1 MSLPLCWVTLQAA
14 RLDKPCPTTIYNPR
28 LVCHQPSLKRLPL
41 QWTQCPASDTLCPS
55 TYSPPVRAEWRH
67 PFSYS
72 LPVLCFN
79 ENSLVLGLFACHS
92 PCVSLPPCQTH
103 CRTLVRKAFKI
114 RQVSVPKQLVRSPVP
129 KFLKVTLTSYFG
141 RLPLGVFMGRWLVS
155 AVWDRVIKFPPF
167 LEGGFPHTPARL
179 LVRTFTLLPN
189 LSLNSLS
196 LFSHCCQQWMERHT
210 SLLNCCCCLLSL
222 PTLKSLLPSLKWR
235 HDDGAGLQKN
245 TSSQSVVLTP
255 SVKSCTKLAIF
266 SSLLAAACSS
276 KLQIINIIEKAP
288 GVRMLTQTNLQNWMP
303 PQYRSK
309 NNDAFY
315 QISIGFASPGIVNT
329 HP

>member
-14 RLDKPCPTTIYNPR
+14 RLDAPCLTTIYNPR
-28 LVCHQPSLKRLPL
+28 LVCHHPSLKRLPL

-55 TYSPPVRAEWRH
+55 TYSPPVHAEWRH

-72 LPVLCFN
+72 PPVLCFN
-79 ENSLVLGLFACHS
+79 ENSLFLGLFACHA
-92 PCVSLPPCQTH
+92 PCLSLPPCQTH
-103 CRTLVRKAFKI
+103 CQTLVRKAFKN
-114 RQVSVPKQLVRSPVP
+114 QASLSPKSGWLCPHS
-129 KFLKVTLTSYFG
+129 KTLKVTLSSCFG
-141 RLPLGVFMGRWLVS
+141 RLPLGVFMSRWLVS
-155 AVWDRVIKFPPF
+155 AVWDQVLKCPPF
-167 LEGGFPHTPARL
+167 LEEASLLPQARL

-222 PTLKSLLPSLKWR
+222 PTLKSLLPSLKRR
-235 HDDGAGLQKN
+235 HDDGAGLQKKN

-276 KLQIINIIEKAP
+276 KLQIANIIENAP
-288 GVRMLTQTNLQNWMP
+288 GVRMLTQTN
-303 PQYRSK
+303 
-309 NNDAFY
+309 F
-315 QISIGFASPGIVNT
+315 
-329 HP
+329 

>member
-167 LEGGFPHTPARL
+167 LEGGFPHTPGQTPCQNLYPPAL
-179 LVRTFTLLPN
+179 LVAQLPQPI
-189 LSLNSLS
+189 LSLLS
-196 LFSHCCQQWMERHT
+196 TVNGKTYLSSQ
-210 SLLNCCCCLLSL
+210 LLLLSIVVANPQIFVAL
-222 PTLKSLLPSLKWR
+222 TEMEAWWWR
-235 HDDGAGLQKN
+235 GFA
-245 TSSQSVVLTP
+245 SSQSVVLTP

-276 KLQIINIIEKAP
+276 KLQITNIIEKAP

-303 PQYRSK
+303 PPYRSK
-309 NNDAFY
+309 NNDTFY